1 MTSGIRMPRISFEA
15 VLGSLE
21 IEITGDRNTSWTR
34 DRESGPR
41 GFDTGW
47 VAEEDEIIGV
57 AITDLGTGKPV
68 PLALV
73 AGRVDVL
80 IDAYLQ
86 ATPPDRDADV

>member
-1 MTSGIRMPRISFEA
+1 MPRISFEA

-21 IEITGDRNTSWTR
+21 IEITGERNTSWTR

-47 VAEEDEIIGV
+47 IAEEDEIIGV
-57 AITDLGTGKPV
+57 AVTDLGTGKPV

>member
-1 MTSGIRMPRISFEA
+1 MTSDIQMPRVSFEA

-41 GFDTGW
+41 GFDSGW

-73 AGRVDVL
+73 SARVDAL
-80 IDAYLQ
+80 IDAYLK